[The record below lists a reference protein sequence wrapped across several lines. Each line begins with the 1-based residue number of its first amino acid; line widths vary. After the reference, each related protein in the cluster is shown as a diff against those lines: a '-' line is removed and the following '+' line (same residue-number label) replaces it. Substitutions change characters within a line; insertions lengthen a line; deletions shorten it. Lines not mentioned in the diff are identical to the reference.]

1 MATTVILGAGI
12 IGVSTAYYL
21 SKHQPGS
28 TIHLIEPSPELFA
41 SASGYAGGF
50 MAKDWFSSANAE
62 LGALSFEEHRK
73 LADKDGGAEKWG
85 YAPSTSI
92 SFTPSK
98 IKKRVD
104 AWCCDG
110 ASRAEA
116 ASGEPFSGVSPSWL
130 RRVEGDAVEVTSE
143 EGTTAQVDPL
153 RLCQHLLR
161 KCLDAGVHLHHPA
174 RAISVQ
180 TDMRDELA
188 SVRIADARSGTETD
202 VPCGRVLV
210 AAGAWSPQA
219 FAALFPAAPPALPI
233 TSIAGHS
240 LVVRSPRWTGNNHL
254 QEGCHAVFLTSGPG
268 YSPEIFSRADGNIY
282 VAGLNSAAEPLPPLP
297 TDARRGIRKSDI
309 VLLRAAAREVFGAH
323 EDGDDDHADDRI
335 GVLREGLCFRPV
347 TAGGTPIL
355 GRIPDRCLGPA
366 VKTRPGAEGG
376 VFLASDHGPWG
387 ISQSLG
393 TGKVMAEMMQGRPL
407 SADVSRLGL
416 EGVL

>member
-1 MATTVILGAGI
+1 MATTVILGAGV

-21 SKHQPGS
+21 SEHQPGS
-28 TIHLIEPSPELFA
+28 TIHLVEPSPELFA

-50 MAKDWFSSANAE
+50 MAKDWFSPASAE

-73 LADKDGGAEKWG
+73 LADKDGGAGKWG

-92 SFTPSK
+92 SLTASK
-98 IKKRVD
+98 NKKRVD
-104 AWCCDG
+104 AWCRDG

-116 ASGEPFSGVSPSWL
+116 ANGEPFPGVPPSWL

-153 RLCQHLLR
+153 HLCQHLLR
-161 KCLDAGVHLHHPA
+161 KCLDARVRLHHPA
-174 RAISVQ
+174 RAILVQ
-180 TDMRDELA
+180 TDVRDELA
-188 SVRIADARSGTETD
+188 SVRIADTRSGAEID
-202 VPCGRVLV
+202 VPCARVVV

-219 FAALFPAAPPALPI
+219 FAELFPAASLGLPI
-233 TSIAGHS
+233 TTIAGHS
-240 LVVRSPRWTGNNHL
+240 LLARSPRWTRNKQL
-254 QEGCHAVFLTSGPG
+254 QEGCHALFLSSAPG

-282 VAGLNSAAEPLPPLP
+282 VTGLNSAAEPLPPLP
-297 TDARRGIRKSDI
+297 TDARGGIRKSDI
-309 VLLRAAAREVFGAH
+309 VLLRATAREVFGAH
-323 EDGDDDHADDRI
+323 EDGDDGRADDRI
-335 GVLREGLCFRPV
+335 EVLREGLCFRPV
-347 TAGGTPIL
+347 TARGTPIL
-355 GRIPDRCLGPA
+355 GRIPDHCLGPA

-376 VFLASDHGPWG
+376 VFLASGHGPWG

>member
-21 SKHQPGS
+21 SERQPGS
-28 TIHLIEPSPELFA
+28 TIHLVEPSPELFA

-50 MAKDWFSSANAE
+50 MAKDWFSPVSAE

-73 LADKDGGAEKWG
+73 LADQDGGAEKWG

-92 SFTPSK
+92 SLMPSK
-98 IKKRVD
+98 NKMRVD
-104 AWCCDG
+104 AWCRDG
-110 ASRAEA
+110 TSRAEA
-116 ASGEPFSGVSPSWL
+116 ANGEPFPRVPPSWL
-130 RRVEGDAVEVTSE
+130 RRVEGDAVEVISE
-143 EGTTAQVDPL
+143 EGTAAQVDPL
-153 RLCQHLLR
+153 RLCQYLLR
-161 KCLDAGVHLHHPA
+161 KCLDAGVRLHHPA
-174 RAISVQ
+174 RAISVR

-188 SVRIADARSGTETD
+188 SVRIADTRSGAETD
-202 VPCGRVLV
+202 VPCARVVV

-219 FAALFPAAPPALPI
+219 FAELFPAAPLALPI

-240 LVVRSPRWTGNNHL
+240 LLARSPRWTWNNHL
-254 QEGCHAVFLTSGPG
+254 QEGCHAVFLTSAPG

-282 VAGLNSAAEPLPPLP
+282 VTGLNSAAEPLPPLP

-309 VLLRAAAREVFGAH
+309 ALLRATAREVFGAH

-335 GVLREGLCFRPV
+335 EVLREGLCFRPV
-347 TAGGTPIL
+347 TARGTPII

-366 VKTRPGAEGG
+366 IKTRPGAEGG
-376 VFLASDHGPWG
+376 VFLASGHGPWG

-393 TGKVMAEMMQGRPL
+393 TGKVMAEMMHGRPL

-416 EGVL
+416 DGLL

>member
-21 SKHQPGS
+21 SEHQPGS
-28 TIHLIEPSPELFA
+28 TVHLVEPSSELFA

-50 MAKDWFSSANAE
+50 IAKDWFSPASAE

-92 SFTPSK
+92 SLTPSK
-98 IKKRVD
+98 NKKRVD
-104 AWCCDG
+104 AWCRDG

-116 ASGEPFSGVSPSWL
+116 ANGEPFPGVPPSWL
-130 RRVEGDAVEVTSE
+130 RRVESDAVEVTSK

-153 RLCQHLLR
+153 RLSQHLLR
-161 KCLDAGVHLHHPA
+161 KCLDSGVHLHHPA

-180 TDMRDELA
+180 TDVREELT
-188 SVRIADARSGTETD
+188 SVRIADTRSGAETD
-202 VPCGRVLV
+202 VPCARVVV
-210 AAGAWSPQA
+210 AAGAWSPLA
-219 FAALFPAAPPALPI
+219 FAALFPAASLALSI

-240 LVVRSPRWTGNNHL
+240 LVARSPRWTGNNL
-254 QEGCHAVFLTSGPG
+254 QEGCHAVFLTSAPG
-268 YSPEIFSRADGNIY
+268 YSAEIFSRADGDIY
-282 VAGLNSAAEPLPPLP
+282 VTGLNSAAEPLPPLP

-309 VLLRAAAREVFGAH
+309 ALLRATAREVFGAH
-323 EDGDDDHADDRI
+323 EGGGDDHANDRI
-335 GVLREGLCFRPV
+335 EVLREGLCFRPV
-347 TAGGTPIL
+347 TARGTPIL

-366 VKTRPGAEGG
+366 VKTRPGPEGG
-376 VFLASDHGPWG
+376 VFLASGHGPWG

-416 EGVL
+416 EAVL